1 MPILTPDNDPDILDG
16 EIVEDELIV
25 SEDHSE
31 AIDQLLVKNGLIPQP
46 STNIAS
52 VLNSN
57 GASVEDASRTIA
69 HVMKNGKFDTTK
81 LKAAG
86 IIFDLHGVRDK
97 DGKQQKQTIFQFN
110 IKDSSINMGSVFAPT
125 RNGSNQLNGVPAG
138 WEGDDF
144 SVSHEPDSSDE
155 NEVKPEVKHYG
166 QYFPGF

>member
-1 MPILTPDNDPDILDG
+1 MPILTPDNNPEILLSD
-16 EIVEDELIV
+16 EDSNELTVEDR
-25 SEDHSE
+25 SD
-31 AIDQLLVKNGLIPQP
+31 AIDQLLVKNGLMAAP
-46 STNIAS
+46 SNNITS

-69 HVMKNGKFDTTK
+69 HVMKNGKFDSTK
-81 LKAAG
+81 LKAAE

-110 IKDSSINMGSVFAPT
+110 IRDSSVNMGNVFAPL
-125 RNGSNQLNGVPAG
+125 RNASNQLTPAG